1 MATIGHRNMTARGIH
16 TRNEILGQVTA
27 WQSALDEIEV
37 KKESLCAFW
46 AEGQFSDI
54 IFTGCGST
62 YYLSLAAAP
71 LFQEHTVWCAR
82 AAPASELLLFPNT
95 VLPSARGRTLL
106 VTISRSGKT
115 TETLRAA
122 QAFKES
128 QSPSVV
134 AISCYEDSPLVA
146 ESVMALI
153 VREAQE
159 QSIAQTRSF
168 SSMLVLAQAWAW
180 LLANGEHLQTL
191 SSLPAIG
198 DRLISENLD
207 LAQQLGEDRGLDR
220 FFFLGSGPQ
229 YGLACEAML
238 KMKEMSLSYSEAFPF
253 MEFRH
258 GPMSMVNDATLIVG
272 LLSDAARDYEVAV
285 LEEMRALGARTLVLT
300 EKGEKPLPADYLVCF
315 ESGLPEPLRGV
326 LYMPV
331 LQLMAYYRAMYKG
344 LNPDTPAHLS
354 TVVIL

>member
-1 MATIGHRNMTARGIH
+1 
-16 TRNEILGQVTA
+16 
-27 WQSALDEIEV
+27 
-37 KKESLCAFW
+37 
-46 AEGQFSDI
+46 
-54 IFTGCGST
+54 
-62 YYLSLAAAP
+62 
-71 LFQEHTVWCAR
+71 
-82 AAPASELLLFPNT
+82 
-95 VLPSARGRTLL
+95 
-106 VTISRSGKT
+106 
-115 TETLRAA
+115 
-122 QAFKES
+122 
-128 QSPSVV
+128 
-134 AISCYEDSPLVA
+134 
-146 ESVMALI
+146 MALI

-285 LEEMRALGARTLVLT
+285 LEEMRALGARTL
-300 EKGEKPLPADYLVCF
+300 
-315 ESGLPEPLRGV
+315 R
-326 LYMPV
+326 
-331 LQLMAYYRAMYKG
+331 RARN
-344 LNPDTPAHLS
+344 LCQRT
-354 TVVIL
+354 I